1 MLGWILGPALLPNG
15 LSIVMK
21 SERRHDLQH
30 NELLVWLTQTSN
42 VIKPHANTILIGLI
56 LILGAYVGV
65 KIWALRSGDATAKAW
80 ASFYAAMSSDD
91 LMDDLDGVV
100 DRNSSNEVGD
110 WARLVGA
117 DLRLSNGCNQLFGD
131 KIAAGQELQK
141 AMSSYVTVLE
151 ASEVSSIRERATFGL
166 ARTYEAMAGT
176 RQSQGE
182 LKRAE
187 EKYQAVVDGWGAGAY
202 ATAAKRRL
210 KDLGRTA
217 TKDFYDRFAAFEPKP
232 APGPAGGGVGDLP
245 FDAGSLSPGSV
256 PREFSNLLDSPGLS
270 EDDAAKDDSMGGG
283 DPDEGK
289 PADSKPESD
298 TPDGPAAP
306 EQAEKSADGGS
317 GEKSEPSPAAAE
329 APVKTDTK

>member
-1 MLGWILGPALLPNG
+1 MPNG

-30 NELLVWLTQTSN
+30 NELLVWLTGITN

-56 LILGAYVGV
+56 LILGSYVGV
-65 KIWALRSGDATAKAW
+65 KFWALRTGDATAKAW
-80 ASFYAAMSSDD
+80 ASFYAAMSSDAM
-91 LMDDLDGVV
+91 MDDLDGVAEG
-100 DRNSSNEVGD
+100 NSGNGVGD

-117 DLRLSNGCNQLFGD
+117 DLRLANGCDQLFGD

-141 AMSSYVTVLE
+141 ARDSYETMLDSSD
-151 ASEVSSIRERATFGL
+151 SSIRERATFGL
-166 ARTYEAMAGT
+166 ARTYEAMAAT
-176 RQSQGE
+176 RQSQGD

-217 TKDFYDRFAAFEPKP
+217 TKEFYDRFAAYEPKP
-232 APGPAGGGVGDLP
+232 IPGPAGGGVGDLP

-270 EDDAAKDDSMGGG
+270 GDDAAKDDSMGGG
-283 DPDEGK
+283 VQDEGK
-289 PADSKPESD
+289 PTDSKQESD

-317 GEKSEPSPAAAE
+317 GEKSDPSPAAAE